1 MTTDERCE
9 NMEFDPTQVVARYLK
24 SKGYD
29 IRERGW
35 SGPKGRADIIARDG
49 GDIVFAVA
57 TESTDNALWD
67 RALARLNKAAAR
79 YGVPEGLSPR
89 FDVVW
94 VKFNQAF
101 GNEARLIHYMGI
113 SQE

>member
-29 IRERGW
+29 ILERGW
-35 SGPKGRADIIARDG
+35 SCPKGRADIIARDG

-57 TESTDNALWD
+57 TESTDDALWD
-67 RALARLNKAAAR
+67 RALARLNKAAAS
-79 YGVPEGLSPR
+79 YEVPEGLSPR
-89 FDVVW
+89 FDIVW

-101 GNEARLIHYMGI
+101 GNEVRLIHYRGV